1 MKTFSSLKEE
11 VKQKYELKDSLRNE
25 IYSLIENSLSIKISN
40 EESLDKDINI
50 NGTDELV
57 EKIKNLVDEV
67 RIKERTFTLE
77 TVKANVYRNFDMKW
91 LNEQISN
98 LNKIK
103 IGSEYV
109 LTENIKD
116 ANVGNEDRARMLQY
130 FVKKLHERKQI
141 GGFEFSYEPSEG
153 IFKFTSEDDG
163 AVVVATPFFNDE
175 SGIPIEVFSVDNL
188 STHVTMKQVNF
199 NPEEIL
205 YARYERIM
213 TDFLVDDYEGWI
225 KKVEKAEKVEEP
237 ELEDVPFGHAER
249 MKVWNR

>member
-11 VKQKYELKDSLRNE
+11 VEQKYESKDSLRNE
-25 IYSLIENSLSIKISN
+25 IYSLLENSLSIHILG
-40 EESLDKDINI
+40 ESALDKNI
-50 NGTDELV
+50 SITGKEELV

-91 LNEQISN
+91 LNEQLSN

-103 IGSEYV
+103 IGSDYV

-116 ANVGNEDRARMLQY
+116 ANVGNEDRARMLQF
-130 FVKKLHERKQI
+130 FVKKLHERRQI

-175 SGIPIEVFSVDNL
+175 SGIPIEVFSEDNL
-188 STHVTMKQVNF
+188 SKHVLMRQVNF

-205 YARYERIM
+205 YAKYERIM
-213 TDFLVDDYEGWI
+213 TEFLIDDYEQWI
-225 KKVEKAEKVEEP
+225 KKVEKAEKV
-237 ELEDVPFGHAER
+237 D
-249 MKVWNR
+249 KVDPLTDPR

>member
-1 MKTFSSLKEE
+1 MKKFSSLKEE
-11 VKQKYELKDSLRNE
+11 VKQKYESKDSLRNE
-25 IYSLIENSLSIKISN
+25 IYSLLESSLSIHIYG
-40 EESLDKDINI
+40 ESALDKDITI
-50 NGTDELV
+50 TGKDELV

-91 LNEQISN
+91 LNEQLSN

-103 IGSEYV
+103 IGSDYV

-116 ANVGNEDRARMLQY
+116 ANVGNEDRARMIQF

-153 IFKFTSEDDG
+153 IFKFTSDEDG
-163 AVVVATPFFNDE
+163 AVVIATPFFNDE

-188 STHVTMKQVNF
+188 NTHVSMKQVNF

-205 YARYERIM
+205 YAKYERIM
-213 TDFLVDDYEGWI
+213 SEFLIDDYDQWI
-225 KKVEKAEKVEEP
+225 KKVNNAKKVEH
-237 ELEDVPFGHAER
+237 EDIDSEGFR
-249 MKVWNR
+249 F

>member
-11 VKQKYELKDSLRNE
+11 VEQKYESKDSLRNE
-25 IYSLIENSLSIKISN
+25 IYSLLENSLSIHILG
-40 EESLDKDINI
+40 ESALDKNI
-50 NGTDELV
+50 SITGKEELV

-91 LNEQISN
+91 LNEQLSN

-103 IGSEYV
+103 IGSDYV

-116 ANVGNEDRARMLQY
+116 ANVGNEDRARMLQF
-130 FVKKLHERKQI
+130 FVKKLHERRQI

-175 SGIPIEVFSVDNL
+175 SGIPIEVFSEDNL
-188 STHVTMKQVNF
+188 SKHVLMRQVNF

-205 YARYERIM
+205 YAKYERIM
-213 TDFLVDDYEGWI
+213 TEFLIDDYEHWI
-225 KKVEKAEKVEEP
+225 KKVEKAEKV
-237 ELEDVPFGHAER
+237 D
-249 MKVWNR
+249 KVDPLTDPR